1 MTGNRSRMSTN
12 EPDQDRFEERAAI
25 MEHDGGLS
33 RKDAEQAAADEQGL
47 PLERFALVNID
58 RTAQAEDIPL

>member
-1 MTGNRSRMSTN
+1 
-12 EPDQDRFEERAAI
+12 